1 MAKFKLPKIGLG
13 TMLGNTKKSKQ
24 GFIKGFEIG
33 FRFLD
38 TAQMYFN
45 ERVVGEA
52 IKESGIPRDEFI
64 VTTKLF
70 VNNLRPRKVFNST
83 KRSLKRLG
91 LDTIDM
97 LYIHWPFRFH
107 KIGGDTLKAMSK
119 LVDQGKIRSIAV
131 SNFTPQH
138 VEEAISICDKP
149 IIANQVEMHP
159 WLQQKELVAHHKKKG
174 VYVVPYFPL
183 MHGRFNDV
191 PELVELGKKHNV
203 SAAQISLAWL
213 IKKGTVPIPKSVN
226 PVHLKAN
233 WESQNIKLSS
243 KDIKLIDS
251 IEKEKRFLSPP
262 LIAPKW

>member
-13 TMLGNTKKSKQ
+13 TMQGNSKEAKH

-52 IKESGIPRDEFI
+52 VKESGIPRDEFI
-64 VTTKLF
+64 VATKLL
-70 VNNLRPRKVFNST
+70 VNNLSPRRVVKST
-83 KRSLKRLG
+83 ERSLKRLG
-91 LDTIDM
+91 FDTIDM
-97 LYIHWPFRFH
+97 LYIHWPFRFS
-107 KIGGDTLKAMSK
+107 KIGEKTLKAMSK
-119 LVDQGKIRSIAV
+119 LVNQGKIRSIAL
-131 SNFTPQH
+131 SNFTPQQ
-138 VEEAISICDKP
+138 VDEAISICDKP
-149 IIANQVEMHP
+149 IVANQVEMHP

-183 MHGRFNDV
+183 MHGRFSDV
-191 PELVELGKKHNV
+191 PELVELGKKYSV
-203 SAAQISLAWL
+203 SGALISLAWL
-213 IKKGTVPIPKSVN
+213 MKKGTVPIPKSIN

-243 KDIKLIDS
+243 DDMKLIDS